1 MLRGDL
7 KMSGKTLHHTVITR
21 SFCRLDITTI
31 SNMISFYFD
40 MNIIIILSNDVMK
53 NCMLGSL
60 YNFR

>member
-21 SFCRLDITTI
+21 SFYRLDITTI

-40 MNIIIILSNDVMK
+40 MKIIIILSNDVMK